1 LRTKERSMKT
11 CGTCRMTKDDE
22 CFWKNKAK
30 PDGLDNMCVACR
42 RLYNLLNR
50 RKINRR
56 KREYRVLH
64 REAAR

>member
-1 LRTKERSMKT
+1 MN
-11 CGTCRMTKDDE
+11 KDDE

-30 PDGLDNMCVACR
+30 SDGLDNMCVACR

>member
-1 LRTKERSMKT
+1 
-11 CGTCRMTKDDE
+11 MTKDDE

-50 RKINRR
+50 RTINRR